1 MHILFGGF
9 MKQNQKRAAVVLI
22 FTFLFCVLAL
32 TGCSLADEP
41 IVKIRDL
48 DFTVLD
54 EDAIPA
60 PLLEVIKENLSTEM
74 KLSYQNNGTLYIARG
89 FGEQKTGGYSIA
101 VDQMYLAEDGI
112 HVKFHLI
119 GPSKD
124 QKLSEEPSY
133 PYLVIQTEDLGEE
146 IVFE

>member
-1 MHILFGGF
+1 
-9 MKQNQKRAAVVLI
+9 MKRNKKRTPVILI
-22 FTFLFCVLAL
+22 FTLLFCTLSL
-32 TGCSLADEP
+32 TGCSLAEEP

-60 PLLEVIKENLSTEM
+60 PLLEVIQENLSTEM

-89 FGEQKTGGYSIA
+89 FGQQKTGGYSIA